1 MWSRVVPAWVRA
13 VRVCGSMCA
22 RGGGGGEPWGF
33 FNLHFSNSFLL
44 CAPKRQHAGWNQHLT
59 FAKCWWSGPDRR
71 GGGMFG
77 GNGGSSKP
85 GFELHLFFFFF

>member
-71 GGGMFG
+71 GGKCLVAMAAAQSQ
-77 GNGGSSKP
+77 GSSYIS
-85 GFELHLFFFFF
+85 FFFF